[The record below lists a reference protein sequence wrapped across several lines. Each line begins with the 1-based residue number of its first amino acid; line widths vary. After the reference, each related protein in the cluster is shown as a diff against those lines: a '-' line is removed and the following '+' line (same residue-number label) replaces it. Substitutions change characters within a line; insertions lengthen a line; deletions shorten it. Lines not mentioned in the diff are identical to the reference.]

1 VGVHTEPV
9 DSIDQV
15 LKDVEECVDD
25 PVLRLDALVDYMRCG
40 SAWAYGQPLGVI
52 DLAGGEEGLE
62 RVVARKDEASKVDE
76 ECTAEVEE
84 DEEEVETAQA
94 KDHVDFGH
102 AGLLLE
108 IVEHLIFGQLE
119 TDLVSIVPRS
129 DTRVD
134 MLAARMCSPL
144 CPADLSGAELYLG
157 RTTCCDGFSLRGF
170 LIRGGRCGRRWF
182 GLGERGLL
190 YASM

>member
-1 VGVHTEPV
+1 V
-9 DSIDQV
+9 
-15 LKDVEECVDD
+15 
-25 PVLRLDALVDYMRCG
+25 
-40 SAWAYGQPLGVI
+40 SAYCQPLGVV
-52 DLAGGEEGLE
+52 DLAGGEKSLEG
-62 RVVARKDEASKVDE
+62 VVAREDEAGKVDE

-84 DEEEVETAQA
+84 DQEEVQAAQA
-94 KDHVDFGH
+94 EDHVDLGH

-108 IVEHLIFGQLE
+108 IVEHLIFGQLQ
-119 TDLVSIVPRS
+119 TNLVSMVPRS
-129 DTRVD
+129 EPRVD
-134 MLAARMCSPL
+134 VLAVRQCSPL